1 METQL
6 LQIIL
11 NAASDPNGFSGHC
24 HCDGTPMTNLE
35 YAKYINNPA
44 NDSWH

>member
-11 NAASDPNGFSGHC
+11 NAATNPNGLSDHY

-35 YAKYINNPA
+35 YANYINDN
-44 NDSWH
+44 WH